1 MFHTLKMLFPL
12 WRERGKEKKL
22 NGDKFDDAVFE
33 EDYSD
38 ARDVK
43 DF

>member
-1 MFHTLKMLFPL
+1 MKKKKK
-12 WRERGKEKKL
+12 WSVREWKGKKKL